1 MLPQNPV
8 NFPRNIANPMSRW
21 FSIVILAPVLVAQSW
36 PSDERKVEADVLSR
50 LHAFNLLEMR
60 AGHLAKAKGTTS
72 EIRNLGSLL
81 VHDHADLDSRVR
93 NMAAKQGI
101 QLAEPNAE
109 ETATQEFQ
117 GLELLAGQQFDKSFF
132 EFDGEAHR
140 KFVQELGQYQQQLNS
155 SPTRVLITK
164 IIPILQQH
172 EFLCDWC
179 WHHCLKHR

>member
-1 MLPQNPV
+1 M
-8 NFPRNIANPMSRW
+8 
-21 FSIVILAPVLVAQSW
+21 VILAPVLVAQSW

-50 LHAFNLLEMR
+50 LHAFNLLEMK
-60 AGHLAKAKGTTS
+60 AGHLANAKGTTA

-81 VHDHADLDSRVR
+81 VHDHADFDSRVR
-93 NMAAKQGI
+93 TLAAKQGL

-109 ETATQEFQ
+109 ETANQ
-117 GLELLAGQQFDKSFF
+117 GLKGLESLAGEQFDKSFF

-140 KFVQELGQYQQQLNS
+140 KLVQELGQYQQRLNS
-155 SPTRVLITK
+155 SPTLILITK

-179 WHHCLKHR
+179 WHHCLNHH